1 MNERFQTGLVFG
13 GMWFVWLAP
22 FKVNTIILSIA
33 PGLADRRLFQ
43 FQSLFWGGIELQHH
57 LRRRPGGCNNRVA
70 THDSLTLLRFR
81 RLLPK
86 VRTLVVVCRGR
97 HNVLVHVM
105 SGR

>member
-1 MNERFQTGLVFG
+1 MFG

-70 THDSLTLLRFR
+70 THDSLTSTTFPPTVAESSDSGGGLSRE
-81 RLLPK
+81 
-86 VRTLVVVCRGR
+86 TQCSCSC
-97 HNVLVHVM
+97 HVGALIM
-105 SGR
+105 GEEES